1 MKDYKELTVW
11 KTGMEVVSRVYE
23 KLRTYPASEMFA
35 LSQQTKRA
43 ALSVPANIAE
53 GVGRDSRKETVRFLH
68 IARGSLYELETL
80 LQIGMMTGC
89 LKEDDYKQIE
99 SLTGQCGRL
108 LNGFVK
114 YHENAPNKNI
124 NTNNSSH

>member
-11 KTGMEVVSRVYE
+11 KTGMELVGKVYQV
-23 KLRTYPASEMFA
+23 LRAYPQSEMFA

-43 ALSVPANIAE
+43 AISIPANIAE
-53 GVGRDSRKETVRFLH
+53 GVGRDSRKETIRFLH

-89 LKEDDYKQIE
+89 LKEDSYKEVELIVN
-99 SLTGQCGRL
+99 QCGRL
-108 LNGFVK
+108 LNGFIK
-114 YHENAPNKNI
+114 YHEKFNKEI
-124 NTNNSSH
+124 NTNNANH

>member
-89 LKEDDYKQIE
+89 LK
-99 SLTGQCGRL
+99 
-108 LNGFVK
+108 
-114 YHENAPNKNI
+114 
-124 NTNNSSH
+124 